1 MQLIFIYGKN
11 TIVVKIYFVEVDMK
25 SIESISKKQMI
36 CITVSFLIGS
46 SLIILTGLRYA
57 QKDIFICEIL
67 ALILGIFL
75 ALIMGYIVDKHPGM
89 EYTEILDKLFKP
101 VFGKVLAGIYLLYSI
116 CIVCFIENNITGL
129 ITTMVMPETPSWM
142 IIITI
147 TLVVA
152 YIMSKGIEEFA
163 LSAEI
168 LFPFI
173 LFSSTFIYIALIIE
187 YGKIENVYPIF
198 TESISNIFRGTIDV
212 FFFPFVDSC
221 ILIFVFSLSKNRFK
235 KSSII
240 KTSYLLVAPF
250 LIVRSEI
257 VISVLGLKEAM
268 RFAFPL
274 FESARLI
281 QIGRYL
287 ERLELILLISWIFT
301 SYIKLAV
308 CYYVVLKCID
318 YIFNLNDYK
327 KLSLALVILVTALSL
342 NIYSGVE
349 DIYSKQLVFTAIIKI
364 TMLLVTM
371 LVFIKTLFCHKNYK

>member
-198 TESISNIFRGTIDV
+198 TESIGNIFRGTIDV
-212 FFFPFVDSC
+212 FF
-221 ILIFVFSLSKNRFK
+221 SL
-235 KSSII
+235 
-240 KTSYLLVAPF
+240 
-250 LIVRSEI
+250 
-257 VISVLGLKEAM
+257 
-268 RFAFPL
+268 
-274 FESARLI
+274 
-281 QIGRYL
+281 
-287 ERLELILLISWIFT
+287 LLIAAF
-301 SYIKLAV
+301 
-308 CYYVVLKCID
+308 
-318 YIFNLNDYK
+318 
-327 KLSLALVILVTALSL
+327 
-342 NIYSGVE
+342 
-349 DIYSKQLVFTAIIKI
+349 
-364 TMLLVTM
+364 
-371 LVFIKTLFCHKNYK
+371 

>member
-1 MQLIFIYGKN
+1 M
-11 TIVVKIYFVEVDMK
+11 
-25 SIESISKKQMI
+25 
-36 CITVSFLIGS
+36 
-46 SLIILTGLRYA
+46 
-57 QKDIFICEIL
+57 
-67 ALILGIFL
+67 
-75 ALIMGYIVDKHPGM
+75 
-89 EYTEILDKLFKP
+89 
-101 VFGKVLAGIYLLYSI
+101 
-116 CIVCFIENNITGL
+116 
-129 ITTMVMPETPSWM
+129 
-142 IIITI
+142 
-147 TLVVA
+147 
-152 YIMSKGIEEFA
+152 
-163 LSAEI
+163 
-168 LFPFI
+168 
-173 LFSSTFIYIALIIE
+173 
-187 YGKIENVYPIF
+187 
-198 TESISNIFRGTIDV
+198 
-212 FFFPFVDSC
+212 
-221 ILIFVFSLSKNRFK
+221 SKNRFK

-371 LVFIKTLFCHKNYK
+371 LVFIKTLFYHKNYK